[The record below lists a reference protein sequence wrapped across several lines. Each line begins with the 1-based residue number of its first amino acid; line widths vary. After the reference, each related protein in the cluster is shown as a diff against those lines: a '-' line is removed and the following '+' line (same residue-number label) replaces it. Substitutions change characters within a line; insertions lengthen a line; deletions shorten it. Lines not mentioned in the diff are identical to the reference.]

1 MPATRPAPPRL
12 PVVTCALALFA
23 AGCGDGKPPKIEG
36 TPVRGKIV
44 YKGKG
49 NVAVL
54 ADGKVRLRSDAN
66 PDLVVFGT
74 IEEDGSFVLGASAPG
89 KSPGGVP
96 AGEYK
101 ARIEPPDNDE
111 GRPLPVVHPK
121 YMDFNRS
128 GLRVTVPPP
137 GEVILQVERP
147 G

>member
-1 MPATRPAPPRL
+1 MSHTARSKNAL
-12 PVVTCALALFA
+12 GACLVLALLGV
-23 AGCGDGKPPKIEG
+23 AGCGDKPPKIEG
-36 TPVRGKIV
+36 TAVRGKVV

-49 NVAVL
+49 NVGVL
-54 ADGKVRLRSDAN
+54 AAGKVRLRSDAN
-66 PDLVVFGT
+66 PELVVFGT

-121 YMDFNRS
+121 YLDFNRS

-137 GEVILQVERP
+137 GEVILEVERP
-147 G
+147 R